1 MAIINYFTTDMAN
14 AMRKQI
20 ESSVLQKAFPVNSYF
35 ISNSTSDPVNILGF
49 GVWTRING
57 QFLYSGTAASAVG
70 QTGGEATH
78 TLTTSEMPLHKHYE
92 YIAIENVGVNMPM
105 GGHED
110 HISSGMPR
118 YEVKNDSYANGYN
131 ITSES
136 QTTTSAEGGQSPHNN
151 MPPYYTTNIWRRVS

>member
-78 TLTTSEMPLHKHYE
+78 TLTVQEIPRLAVKTSGAGDSGQMNDGESGRLAVSVGWGPCQTGDG
-92 YIAIENVGVNMPM
+92 ANVITGYGFNAPAT
-105 GGHED
+105 GGL
-110 HISSGMPR
+110 S
-118 YEVKNDSYANGYN
+118 
-131 ITSES
+131 
-136 QTTTSAEGGQSPHNN
+136 HNN